1 MGMCTHTV
9 THRLNN
15 ARSKRPRVLLMYQ
28 MHTVNLRHTKAGK
41 RTLV

>member
-1 MGMCTHTV
+1 MQ
-9 THRLNN
+9 LL

-41 RTLV
+41 HTITYTN